1 VTAPRVALVT
11 GASGGIGR
19 AAAVALAEDGRSV
32 ACAYRQDDAGAKETV
47 RMIEEAGGTA
57 ATFQADVAEEAE
69 VSRLYDEVRKWAAPP
84 LLLVASAGVL
94 RDGLTVRYPLAE
106 YERVMGINARG
117 SFLCARAALP
127 GMLRAR
133 WGRIVLVS
141 SAAAIRGNPGQA
153 AYGASKAAV
162 VGMTRSLA
170 REYGGRGITVNAVC
184 PGFIETD
191 MTAGVLD
198 KGRDQLEA
206 EIPAGRIGSPEEAAA
221 AIRFLASDD
230 ATYVNGAVLTVDGGL
245 TA

>member
-162 VGMTRSLA
+162 VGMTRSMA

>member
-1 VTAPRVALVT
+1 VTEPRVALVT

-19 AAAVALAEDGRSV
+19 AAAVAMAGDGRSV

-69 VSRLYDEVRKWAAPP
+69 VSRLYEEVREWAAPP

-162 VGMTRSLA
+162 VGMTRSMA

>member
-1 VTAPRVALVT
+1 MTEMRIALVT

-19 AAAVALAEDGRSV
+19 ASAVALAEDGRSV

-57 ATFQADVAEEAE
+57 ATFQADVAEEAQ
-69 VSRLYDEVRKWAAPP
+69 VSRLYDEVREWAGPP

-94 RDGLTVRYPLAE
+94 RDGLTVKYPLAE

-162 VGMTRSLA
+162 VGMTRSMA

-191 MTAGVLD
+191 MTAGVLE